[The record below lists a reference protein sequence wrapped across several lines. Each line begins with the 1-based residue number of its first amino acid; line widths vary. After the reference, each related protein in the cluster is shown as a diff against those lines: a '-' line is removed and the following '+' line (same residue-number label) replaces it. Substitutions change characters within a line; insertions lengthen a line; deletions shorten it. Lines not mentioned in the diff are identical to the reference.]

1 LTRPSPE
8 STGPNWAGRLHVL
21 REFVASRQLDAF
33 VVSTPVNVAYLSG
46 FTGSAGWLVVTG
58 GDAWLI
64 TDGRY
69 EAAVRQASAAGRLGP
84 VQLERVEPRYDL
96 TLAALLGRIGAK
108 NVAFEAAQVTVAT
121 LAAWQKAASEIE
133 WTSTDGV
140 VERARMIKDAA
151 EVATLRL
158 AARKLSDVAR
168 QLTTFVAAG
177 RTEREIAASIDSA
190 LDRAGFSQP
199 AFPTIVASGPNSA
212 LPHARPTDRRLT
224 RGDLVVLDFGGVLDG
239 YCVDLTRT
247 AGVGQVG
254 SEAEALFAAVRDAQ
268 TAAIAVMR
276 SGVAGS
282 EVDAAARRVLEARG
296 FGPAFLHSTG
306 HGLGLEVHE
315 SPRLARAESGV
326 TDRLEAG
333 MVCTV
338 EPGAYLEG
346 LGGVRLEDDV
356 LVTAGGCEVLTDAPR
371 DLLVV

>member
-1 LTRPSPE
+1 M
-8 STGPNWAGRLHVL
+8 L
-21 REFVASRQLDAF
+21 REFAAARQLDAF
-33 VVSTPVNVAYLSG
+33 VVSTPVNVNYLSG
-46 FTGSAGWLVVTG
+46 FNGSAGWLVVAG
-58 GDAWLI
+58 SDAWLI

-69 EAAVRQASAAGRLGP
+69 EAAVRQAAAGGKLGP
-84 VQLERVEPRYDL
+84 IQLERVEPRYDL
-96 TLAALLGRIGAK
+96 TLAALLARLGSHTVG
-108 NVAFEAAQVTVAT
+108 FEAGQVTVAT
-121 LAAWQKAASEIE
+121 LASWQKAAPGIE
-133 WTSTDGV
+133 WASTDGV
-140 VERARMIKDAA
+140 VERARMIKDAS
-151 EVATLRL
+151 EVATLRI
-158 AARKLSDVAR
+158 AAQKLSDVAR
-168 QLTTFVAAG
+168 QLPAMVAAG
-177 RTEREIAASIDSA
+177 RTEREIATSIETA
-190 LDRAGFSQP
+190 LDRVGFSQP

-212 LPHARPTDRRLT
+212 LPHARPTDRRLAP
-224 RGDLVVLDFGGVLDG
+224 GDLVVLDFGGVLDG

-315 SPRLARAESGV
+315 SPRLARAEAGV
-326 TDRLEAG
+326 TDRLESG